1 MNKIVGKNVYL
12 RPLVFADYED
22 YCEIKLRC
30 GDWLNIWEPTV
41 DGVAQEFISSP
52 ALFAGRVEAF
62 NRGIELDNSYGF
74 GIFLHDSTLIGE
86 VTLGNIVRGPFNS
99 AMLGYWID
107 EKYAGRGL
115 MPEAVSLTLDFA
127 FNELAFKR
135 IEVAIVPRNL
145 ASIRVVEKLGFMFEG
160 VSKAYIEVNGVRED
174 HNRYAIHVSDL
185 P

>member
-1 MNKIVGKNVYL
+1 MNKIVGKNVFL
-12 RPLVFADYED
+12 RPLVFDDYEN
-22 YCEIKLRC
+22 YSEVKLRC
-30 GDWLNIWEPTV
+30 SEWLSIWDPTI
-41 DGVAQEFISSP
+41 DGQHQEFISTP
-52 ALFAGRVEAF
+52 ALFAGRVDAF

-74 GIFLHDSTLIGE
+74 GIFLHDSTFIGE

-107 EKYAGRGL
+107 KKYAGRGL

-127 FNELAFKR
+127 FDVLEFKR

-145 ASIRVVEKLGFMFEG
+145 ASIRVVEKLGFEFEG

-174 HNRYAIHVSDL
+174 HNRYSKSVY
-185 P
+185 